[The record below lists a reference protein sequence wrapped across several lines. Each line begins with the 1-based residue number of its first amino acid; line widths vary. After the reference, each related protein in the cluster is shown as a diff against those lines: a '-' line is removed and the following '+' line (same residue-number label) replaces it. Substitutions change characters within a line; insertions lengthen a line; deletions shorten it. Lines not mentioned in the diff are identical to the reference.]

1 MEGATEH
8 LRTLARGIVD
18 VAVERVPARGA
29 LLVGS
34 AARGDADYYSDL
46 DLIFYVDQLPEQQV
60 LAGIREAVGG
70 INPVARRRPSTP
82 AARSSSSTG

>member
-18 VAVERVPARGA
+18 VALERVPARGA

-46 DLIFYVDQLPEQQV
+46 DLIL
-60 LAGIREAVGG
+60 
-70 INPVARRRPSTP
+70 
-82 AARSSSSTG
+82 